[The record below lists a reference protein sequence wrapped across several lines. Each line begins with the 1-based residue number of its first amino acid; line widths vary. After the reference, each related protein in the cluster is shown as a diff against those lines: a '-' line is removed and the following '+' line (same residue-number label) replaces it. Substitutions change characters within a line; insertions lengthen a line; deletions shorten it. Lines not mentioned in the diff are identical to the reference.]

1 MGIWFLHYGEIQP
14 LLAKEIRKDD
24 IIYLQVYFFISKFF
38 CIFTCLRNKNFS
50 TGWEELVEQAI
61 RSNIRELRCRLGQ
74 SAPWPYLGQSAPPSL
89 SNQPGQLTASRV
101 AGILIRYLCQTACV
115 GISLH
120 SPFIFVFASVFLYEV
135 QYFCS

>member
-89 SNQPGQLTASRV
+89 SNQPGQSAHRKP
-101 AGILIRYLCQTACV
+101 GRRYSYPISVSNCLC
-115 GISLH
+115 G
-120 SPFIFVFASVFLYEV
+120 
-135 QYFCS
+135 YFFT